1 MFNPLQTGRA
11 AFRLVQLVVLLAGAG
26 VDFAFRVRSTGIA
39 AQAACTQ
46 RWCRRILRALGVV
59 VEAHATTAPSGLI
72 VSNHL
77 GYLDIL
83 VLGAGQPLVFVAKNE
98 VRSWPALGPL
108 VHAAGTIF
116 VRRDRRSDLVRVRY
130 EIEQIVL
137 AGVPVLLFPEGTS
150 SDGSQVLPFHPGL
163 FLSAVENAWPV
174 TPTWIGYELSD
185 GSVAEE
191 ICYWRDMTF
200 LPHLLNLLTKRRIV
214 ARVRQGEILSP
225 GTDRKLLAMAAH
237 QKVCALAGRT
247 SGALTTIQPLAL
259 ATA

>member
-1 MFNPLQTGRA
+1 MFTPLQTIRA
-11 AFRLVQLVVLLAGAG
+11 TVRLVRLSVLLAGAG
-26 VDFAFRVRSTGIA
+26 ADFALRVRNTGMGA
-39 AQAACTQ
+39 RAACTQ

-59 VEAHATTAPSGLI
+59 VEAHATTAPPGLI

-83 VLGAGQPLVFVAKNE
+83 VLGAQQPLVFVAKSE
-98 VRSWPALGPL
+98 VRSWPALGLL

-116 VRRDRRSDLVRVRY
+116 VRRDRRSDLIRVRQ
-130 EIEQIVL
+130 EVEQVVR
-137 AGVPVLLFPEGTS
+137 ASVPVLLFPEGTS

-163 FLSAVENAWPV
+163 FLSAVENDWPV
-174 TPTWIGYELSD
+174 TPTWIGYELAD

-200 LPHLLNLLTKRRIV
+200 LPHLLNLLTKKRIV
-214 ARVRQGEILSP
+214 ARVRQSGILSRR
-225 GTDRKLLAMAAH
+225 TDRKLLALAAH
-237 QKVCALAGRT
+237 QEVCALATRT
-247 SGALTTIQPLAL
+247 AGAPTTVRPLEL